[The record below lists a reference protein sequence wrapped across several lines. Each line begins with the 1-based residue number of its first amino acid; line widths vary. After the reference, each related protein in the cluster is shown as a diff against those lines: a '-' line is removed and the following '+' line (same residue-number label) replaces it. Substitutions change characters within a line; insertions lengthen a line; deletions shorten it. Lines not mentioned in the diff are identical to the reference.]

1 MSSITSYLYNSYYF
15 DSVEVE
21 KAQEQIEFLENKLLD
36 TPKKLTDEQKESR
49 INRIRQTIKCIKY
62 YYTI

>member
-15 DSVEVE
+15 DAEE
-21 KAQEQIEFLENKLLD
+21 ITKAKEQIEFLENKILQ
-36 TPKKLTDEQKESR
+36 TPKPLTTEQQKNR
-49 INRIRQTIKCIKY
+49 VIRIRQTINCIKY